1 MSGLISNLPDEITKG
16 ITLNYQHIDLF
27 TILDNKEKSDETK
40 KVEVIEYLKKCKE
53 FEKVSRTAK
62 NLVSAYTAY
71 VAEKLGIEDVKK
83 LETLISGNLEAVFD
97 RKKLIKTLAENGYQN
112 PEQLNDTFMEAT
124 DVVMNRTKEGITSF
138 LVYDESG
145 EIDEN
150 KSFKKVTA
158 FYSHVISGEYN
169 RIDFDDIASPTSYMA
184 IQPDFVRPRKLKQ
197 ALTFCDNHNLS
208 AKINSAFFYLHS
220 HYPESIALNSR
231 EELIKYYETYF
242 NSISEVIDSSSVESY
257 DIFNEFVYRNQPQI
271 VQTQSGEEIQYGER
285 HNGIHSILKTEDFCN
300 LVKKFR
306 EKNPNLEFVYNDDG
320 WEIPEKREGIFRKI
334 EEIINNEDYEG
345 QLVNAIGMQ
354 FHTSVNIDI
363 SQIRKAVIEARNRFP
378 NLNIN
383 ITELDITK
391 NIEGFDYRIAQPHEI
406 ESAQRIANFKQKQI
420 MNEIKKLADNGDISE
435 LTFWSQSDEMAF
447 RGNQSSMVNY
457 NSKAISYSGK
467 NIEYTEEELL
477 NYKTDIEIV
486 ARNIAITLARQ
497 VKSGSLE
504 GYKKL
509 LEKGG
514 YMREAIEYFE
524 THQDEILTIL
534 QENEIEPVQPFNLH
548 THTMRCGHAGMFT
561 EDFEYV
567 HEAIKS
573 GMKTLAFTD
582 HAPFP
587 QGQKDSGMRM
597 DYEELEDYLASVKYL
612 RQEYKGVIDI
622 KSGFE
627 FEYIPE
633 LEEHLLELKS
643 KSDYMILG
651 QHFVIDENDKKIDIQ
666 GRRPTDIDLELYAQS
681 IETAVSK
688 GIPDIIAHPDIYLRS
703 SGKGEADYHMTEKE
717 REIAERI
724 CQTCADN
731 NIPIEM
737 NMGEIL
743 RNGRRIRNLAP
754 EEIRKMIKT
763 PSREFWKIAVDKGC
777 RVLFGKDAHNP
788 NQISEDRDYEIAR
801 ILLGD
806 EIFRKLDFM
815 TLADVAKTQ
824 SKVSIEEVEE
834 IASSTN
840 VTELNQATNYLREI
854 TNQREDIQST
864 IDD

>member
-27 TILDNKEKSDETK
+27 TILDDKEKSDETK

-53 FEKVSRTAK
+53 LEKVNRRSQ

-71 VAEKLGIEDVKK
+71 VAEKLGIEDTQK
-83 LETLISGNLEAVFD
+83 LEKLISGNLQSVFD
-97 RKKLIKTLAENGYQN
+97 RKKLIKVLAENGYQN

-158 FYSHVISGEYN
+158 FYSYVVSGEYN
-169 RIDFDDIASPTSYMA
+169 RINFDDIASPTSYMA

-197 ALTFCDNHNLS
+197 ALAFCDNHNLS

-242 NSISEVIDSSSVESY
+242 NSISEVIDASSVESY

-271 VQTQSGEEIQYGER
+271 VQTQNGEDVQYGER

-306 EKNPNLEFVYNDDG
+306 EQTPNLEFVYNDDG

-345 QLVNAIGMQ
+345 QLINAIGMQ

-363 SQIRKAVIEARNRFP
+363 SQIQRAVEEARKRFP

-383 ITELDITK
+383 ITELDVTK

-406 ESAQRIANFKQKQI
+406 EAARRIANFKQKQI
-420 MNEIKKLADNGDISE
+420 MNEIKKLADSGEISE
-435 LTFWSQSDEMAF
+435 LTLWSQSDEMAF

-477 NYKTDIEIV
+477 NYKTDMEIV
-486 ARNIAITLARQ
+486 ARNVAITLAKQ

-524 THQDEILTIL
+524 THQEEILAIL

-567 HEAIKS
+567 HEAIKA
-573 GMKTLAFTD
+573 GMKVLAFTD
-582 HAPFP
+582 HVPFP
-587 QGQKDSGMRM
+587 KGQKDFGMRM
-597 DYEELEDYLASVKYL
+597 DYEELEDYLASIKYL

-622 KSGFE
+622 QSGFE

-666 GRRPTDIDLELYAQS
+666 GRRPTDSDLELYAQS
-681 IETAVSK
+681 IERAVEI

-724 CQTCADN
+724 CQICADN
-731 NIPIEM
+731 NIPLEM

-743 RNGRRIRNLAP
+743 RNGRRIRNLDP

-763 PSREFWKIAVDKGC
+763 PSREFWKIAADKGC

-801 ILLGD
+801 MLVGD

>member
-27 TILDNKEKSDETK
+27 TILDDKEKSDETK

-53 FEKVSRTAK
+53 LEKVNRTSQ

-158 FYSHVISGEYN
+158 FYSYVVSGEYN
-169 RIDFDDIASPTSYMA
+169 RINFDDIASPTSYMA

-197 ALTFCDNHNLS
+197 ALAFCDNHNLS

-242 NSISEVIDSSSVESY
+242 NSISEVIDASSVESY

-271 VQTQSGEEIQYGER
+271 VQTQNGEEVQYGER

-363 SQIRKAVIEARNRFP
+363 SQIQRAVEEARKRFP

-391 NIEGFDYRIAQPHEI
+391 SIEGFNYTEAEPHEI
-406 ESAQRIANFKQKQI
+406 EAAQRIANFKQKQI
-420 MNEIKKLADNGDISE
+420 MNEIKKLADSGEISE
-435 LTFWSQSDEMAF
+435 LTLWSQSDEMAF

-477 NYKTDIEIV
+477 NYKTDMEIV
-486 ARNIAITLARQ
+486 ARNVAITLAKQ

-514 YMREAIEYFE
+514 YMREVIEYFE
-524 THQDEILTIL
+524 SHQEEILAIL

-582 HAPFP
+582 HVPFP

-612 RQEYKGVIDI
+612 RQEYNGVIDI

-681 IETAVSK
+681 IERAVEI

-703 SGKGEADYHMTEKE
+703 SGKGESDYHMTEKE

-724 CQTCADN
+724 CQICADN
-731 NIPIEM
+731 NIPLEM

-743 RNGRRIRNLAP
+743 RNGRRIRNLDP

-854 TNQREDIQST
+854 TNQKEDIQST

>member
-27 TILDNKEKSDETK
+27 TILDDKEKSDETK

-53 FEKVSRTAK
+53 LEKVNRTSQ

-158 FYSHVISGEYN
+158 FYSYVVSGEYN
-169 RIDFDDIASPTSYMA
+169 RINFDDIASPTSYMA

-197 ALTFCDNHNLS
+197 ALAFCDNHNLS

-242 NSISEVIDSSSVESY
+242 NSISEVIDASSVESY

-271 VQTQSGEEIQYGER
+271 VQTQNGEEVQYGER

-363 SQIRKAVIEARNRFP
+363 SQIQRAVEETRKRFP

-383 ITELDITK
+383 ITELDVTK

-406 ESAQRIANFKQKQI
+406 EAARRIANFKQKQI
-420 MNEIKKLADNGDISE
+420 MNEIKKLADSGEISE
-435 LTFWSQSDEMAF
+435 LTLWSQSDEMAF

-477 NYKTDIEIV
+477 NYKTDMEIV
-486 ARNIAITLARQ
+486 ARNVAITLAKQ

-524 THQDEILTIL
+524 THQEEILAIL

-567 HEAIKS
+567 HEAIKA
-573 GMKTLAFTD
+573 GMKVLAFTD
-582 HAPFP
+582 HVPFP
-587 QGQKDSGMRM
+587 KGQKDFGMRM
-597 DYEELEDYLASVKYL
+597 DYEELEDYLASIKYL

-622 KSGFE
+622 QSGFE
-627 FEYIPE
+627 FEYLPE

-643 KSDYMILG
+643 KSDHMILG

-666 GRRPTDIDLELYAQS
+666 GRRPTDSDLELYAQS
-681 IETAVSK
+681 IERAVEI

-724 CQTCADN
+724 CQICADN
-731 NIPIEM
+731 NIPLEM

-743 RNGRRIRNLAP
+743 RNGRRIRNLDP

-763 PSREFWKIAVDKGC
+763 PSREFWKIAADKGC

-801 ILLGD
+801 MLVGD

-854 TNQREDIQST
+854 TNQKEDIQST

>member
-27 TILDNKEKSDETK
+27 TILDDKEKSDETK

-53 FEKVSRTAK
+53 LEKVNRTSQ

-150 KSFKKVTA
+150 KCFKKVTA
-158 FYSHVISGEYN
+158 FYSYVVSGEYN
-169 RIDFDDIASPTSYMA
+169 RINFDDIASPTSYMA

-197 ALTFCDNHNLS
+197 ALAFCDNHNLS

-242 NSISEVIDSSSVESY
+242 NSISEVIDASSVESY

-271 VQTQSGEEIQYGER
+271 VQTQNGEEVQYGER

-363 SQIRKAVIEARNRFP
+363 SQIQRAVEETRKRFP

-383 ITELDITK
+383 ITELDVTK

-406 ESAQRIANFKQKQI
+406 EAARRIANFKQKQI
-420 MNEIKKLADNGDISE
+420 MNEIKKLADSGEISE
-435 LTFWSQSDEMAF
+435 LTLWSQSDEMAF

-477 NYKTDIEIV
+477 NYKTDMEIV
-486 ARNIAITLARQ
+486 ARNVAITLAKQ

-524 THQDEILTIL
+524 THQEEILAIL

-567 HEAIKS
+567 HEAIKA
-573 GMKTLAFTD
+573 GMKVLAFTD
-582 HAPFP
+582 HVPFP
-587 QGQKDSGMRM
+587 KGQKDFGMRM
-597 DYEELEDYLASVKYL
+597 DYEELEDYLASIKYL

-622 KSGFE
+622 QSGFE
-627 FEYIPE
+627 FEYLPE

-643 KSDYMILG
+643 KSDHMILG

-666 GRRPTDIDLELYAQS
+666 GRRPTDSDLELYAQS
-681 IETAVSK
+681 IERAVEI

-724 CQTCADN
+724 CQICADN
-731 NIPIEM
+731 NIPLEM

-743 RNGRRIRNLAP
+743 RNGRRIRNLDP

-763 PSREFWKIAVDKGC
+763 PSREFWKIAADKGC

-801 ILLGD
+801 MLVGD

-854 TNQREDIQST
+854 TNQKEDIQST

>member
-1 MSGLISNLPDEITKG
+1 MSGLISNLPNDMTRG

-27 TILDNKEKSDETK
+27 TILDDKEKSDEVK

-53 FEKVSRTAK
+53 FEKVNRTAK
-62 NLVSAYTAY
+62 NLVSAYTTY
-71 VAEKLGIEDVKK
+71 VAERLGIEDVQK

-97 RKKLIKTLAENGYQN
+97 RKKLIKILAENGYQN
-112 PEQLNDTFMEAT
+112 PEQLNNTFMEAT

-138 LVYDESG
+138 LVYDEAG

-150 KSFKKVTA
+150 KSFKKVTE

-169 RIDFDDIASPTSYMA
+169 RINFDDIASPTSYMA
-184 IQPDFVRPRKLKQ
+184 IQPDFARPRKLKQ
-197 ALTFCDNHNLS
+197 ALAFCNNHNLN

-231 EELIKYYETYF
+231 EDLIKYYETYF
-242 NSISEVIDSSSVESY
+242 NSISEVINGSSVESY
-257 DIFNEFVYRNQPQI
+257 DIFNEFVYRNQPHI
-271 VQTQSGEEIQYGER
+271 VQTENGEEVQYAER
-285 HNGIHSILKTEDFCN
+285 HNGIHSVLRTEDFCN
-300 LVKKFR
+300 LAKKFR
-306 EKNPNLEFVYNDDG
+306 EENPNLEFVYNDDG

-363 SQIRKAVIEARNRFP
+363 SQIQRAVEEARKRFP

-383 ITELDITK
+383 ITELDVTK

-406 ESAQRIANFKQKQI
+406 EAARRIANFKQKQI
-420 MNEIKKLADNGDISE
+420 MNEIKKLADSGEISE
-435 LTFWSQSDEMAF
+435 LTLWSQSDEMAF

-477 NYKTDIEIV
+477 NYKTDMGIV
-486 ARNIAITLARQ
+486 ARNVAITLAKQ

-514 YMREAIEYFE
+514 YMREAREYFE
-524 THQDEILTIL
+524 LHQEEILAIL

-567 HEAIKS
+567 HEAIKA
-573 GMKTLAFTD
+573 GMKILAFTD

-587 QGQKDSGMRM
+587 KGQTDFGMRM
-597 DYEELEDYLASVKYL
+597 DYIEMEDYLASIKYL
-612 RQEYKGVIDI
+612 RQEYGEIIDI
-622 KSGFE
+622 QSGFE
-627 FEYIPE
+627 FEYLPE

-651 QHFVIDENDKKIDIQ
+651 QHFVFDENGEKIYASK
-666 GRRPTDIDLELYAQS
+666 RPSNSNLELYAQS

-703 SGKGEADYHMTEKE
+703 SGKGETDYHMTEKE
-717 REIAERI
+717 REVAERI
-724 CQTCADN
+724 CEICAAN
-731 NIPIEM
+731 NIPLEM

-763 PSREFWKIAVDKGC
+763 PSREFWKIAAEKGC

-801 ILLGD
+801 MLVGD

-834 IASSTN
+834 IASSVN
-840 VTELNQATNYLREI
+840 VTELNKATDSLI
-854 TNQREDIQST
+854 KFTNQKEDKQILL
-864 IDD
+864 DN